1 MTFDSRAHRAA
12 QGIRRAV
19 EVMEMSSTKTP
30 QRLTRF
36 DEFRERKSRNQR
48 IGAAVVGVG
57 LTLVLVIV
65 AVRVAGSGDGSEP
78 AVTPPPTSVTPAPVN
93 RPEAFQPAFTYALPD
108 DWVVTS
114 DNDRYFALGPATA
127 AGDTGIH
134 LLSSVVASS
143 PNCSFRPK
151 QGVGPSSGDIT
162 TWMWNHP
169 ALNATSP
176 QRVTIGGATGH
187 RVDIAL
193 VDGWDRTCQFGELPL
208 VTGQPDG
215 DQSWAIAP
223 GERMR
228 VYVLD
233 LARGPVTII
242 AEADQPTRFQAF
254 VDEASPIVESFDF
267 DA

>member
-1 MTFDSRAHRAA
+1 MTFDNRARRAA

-65 AVRVAGSGDGSEP
+65 AVRVAGSDGGAEP
-78 AVTPPPTSVTPAPVN
+78 AVTPPPTAVTPAPAN

-108 DWVVTS
+108 DWMVAS
-114 DNDRYFALGPATA
+114 DNDRYFAVTQASPLG
-127 AGDTGIH
+127 DSGIH

-151 QGVGPSSGDIT
+151 QGVGPSSVDIT
-162 TWMWNHP
+162 TWMSNHP

-176 QRVTIGGATGH
+176 QRVTIGGATGY
-187 RVDIAL
+187 RVDIEQ
-193 VDGWDRTCQFGELPL
+193 VDGWDKTCQFGEVPL
-208 VTGQPDG
+208 VTGQPAG
-215 DQSWAIAP
+215 EQSWAIAP

-233 LARGPVTII
+233 LARGTVTII
-242 AEADQPTRFQAF
+242 AEADLPTRFGAF
-254 VDEASPIVESFDF
+254 IEEAEPIVESFDF